1 MKGETMLGES
11 MNDLYS
17 ALRVYFYM
25 QIFSRFETK
34 EATLTAVESFSMECI
49 KYLGEPTV
57 SEFAHLM
64 GISSPNAAYKVNSL
78 VKKGYI
84 EKKQSENDKREYH
97 LCPTEKYMEY
107 YRISR
112 EYMNTVVERCKVRF
126 TEKELNDLDSML
138 QIIKSELMPELDKG
152 KLPSS

>member
-1 MKGETMLGES
+1 MLSKS

-25 QIFSRFETK
+25 QIYSKFETK

-57 SEFAHLM
+57 TEFAHLM

-84 EKKQSENDKREYH
+84 EKKQSKSDKREYH
-97 LCPTEKYMEY
+97 LCPTEKYMKY
-107 YRISR
+107 YRISQ
-112 EYMNTVVERCKVRF
+112 EYINTVVDRCKKRF
-126 TEKELNDLDSML
+126 SKKELEDLDSMM
-138 QIIKSELMPELDKG
+138 QIIKTELMPELGG
-152 KLPSS
+152 K

>member
-1 MKGETMLGES
+1 

-138 QIIKSELMPELDKG
+138 QIIKSELMPELDRG
-152 KLPSS
+152 KLTSS

>member
-1 MKGETMLGES
+1 MLSKS
-11 MNDLYS
+11 MNDLF
-17 ALRVYFYM
+17 AAMRVYFYM
-25 QIFSRFETK
+25 QIYSKFETK

-78 VKKGYI
+78 IKKGYL

-97 LCPTEKYMEY
+97 LTPTDKYMRY
-107 YRISR
+107 YRISQ
-112 EYMNTVVERCKVRF
+112 EYMDTVAERCKNKF
-126 TEKELNDLDSML
+126 SEKQLRDLDSML
-138 QIIKSELMPELDKG
+138 QIIKSELMPELG
-152 KLPSS
+152 SR

>member
-1 MKGETMLGES
+1 

-64 GISSPNAAYKVNSL
+64 GISSPNAAYKVNNL

-97 LCPTEKYMEY
+97 LHPTEKYMRY
-107 YRISR
+107 YRISQD
-112 EYMNTVVERCKVRF
+112 YINTVVDRCKKRF
-126 TEKELNDLDSML
+126 SKKELENLDSMM
-138 QIIKSELMPELDKG
+138 QIIKSELMPELNVK
-152 KLPSS
+152 

>member
-1 MKGETMLGES
+1 

-138 QIIKSELMPELDKG
+138 QIIKSELMPELDRG

>member
-1 MKGETMLGES
+1 MLSKS
-11 MNDLYS
+11 MNNLYS

-25 QIFSRFETK
+25 QIYSRFESK

-57 SEFAHLM
+57 SEFANLM
-64 GISSPNAAYKVNSL
+64 GISSPNAAYKVNNL

-107 YRISR
+107 FRINQN
-112 EYMNTVVERCKVRF
+112 YINTVVERCRKRF
-126 TEKELNDLDSML
+126 SEKELNDLDSMM
-138 QIIKSELMPELDKG
+138 QIIESELMPELHTKSY
-152 KLPSS
+152 K

>member
-1 MKGETMLGES
+1 MLGRS

-25 QIFSRFETK
+25 QIFTRFETK

-84 EKKQSENDKREYH
+84 EKKRSENDKREYH

-107 YRISR
+107 YRISQ

-138 QIIKSELMPELDKG
+138 QIIKSELMPELDRG
-152 KLPSS
+152 KITSS

>member
-1 MKGETMLGES
+1 MLGRS

-25 QIFSRFETK
+25 QIFTRFETK

-84 EKKQSENDKREYH
+84 EKKRSENDKREYH

-107 YRISR
+107 YRISQ
-112 EYMNTVVERCKVRF
+112 EYLNTVVERCKVRF

-138 QIIKSELMPELDKG
+138 QIIKSELMPELDRG
-152 KLPSS
+152 KITSS

>member
-1 MKGETMLGES
+1 MLGRS
-11 MNDLYS
+11 MNELYS

-25 QIFSRFETK
+25 QIFTRFETK

-84 EKKQSENDKREYH
+84 EKKRSENDKREYH

-107 YRISR
+107 YRISQ

-138 QIIKSELMPELDKG
+138 QIIKSELMPELDRG
-152 KLPSS
+152 KITSS

>member
-1 MKGETMLGES
+1 
-11 MNDLYS
+11 
-17 ALRVYFYM
+17 
-25 QIFSRFETK
+25 
-34 EATLTAVESFSMECI
+34 MECI

-138 QIIKSELMPELDKG
+138 QIIKSELMPELDRG
-152 KLPSS
+152 KLTSS